1 MNIPETR
8 YAKTA
13 DGVHIAYQVLG
24 DGPTD
29 LIYVSG
35 WISNVDLNWTSP
47 DYARF
52 LRRLASFSRLIIF
65 DKRGVGLSDRVPD
78 KELPDLETRMDD
90 LVAVMD
96 AAGSRRAIVF
106 GESDGAPLCLLF
118 AATYPDRVLGLVMH
132 GPDVRAAWAP
142 DAPWGMTSEDFI
154 AEVESI
160 ELGWGTGRFERG
172 FLEEMTPSMV
182 GDEDFLN
189 WTTTYFRQSASPGAA
204 MALNRMWYAID
215 IRDVISAVGVPTLIL
230 NRASAIL
237 NPVEESR
244 YLAERMPTA
253 AYVELPGADH
263 LPWVGD
269 QDAVLEHVER
279 FVGSTRDEEAEFDR
293 VLATVLFTDIADST
307 VTAAVMGDARWGK
320 LIDEHDRLSK
330 AIVARY
336 RGAYVEHT
344 GDGLLATF
352 DGPARGVRC
361 AQALGEAMKALG
373 VEIRAGAH
381 TGEITHVE
389 HGIGGLG
396 VHVAARVA
404 SKAGADEVW
413 TSSTVKDL
421 TAGSGLAFEDAGEH
435 ELKGIPDRWHLYRVV
450 RTPTE
455 GRP

>member
-1 MNIPETR
+1 MDKPETL
-8 YAKTA
+8 YAKTV
-13 DGVHIAYQVLG
+13 DGVHIAYQVFG
-24 DGPTD
+24 EGPID
-29 LIYVSG
+29 LVYVSG

-65 DKRGVGLSDRVPD
+65 DKRGVGLSDRVSD

-96 AAGSRRAIVF
+96 AAGSRRAIMF
-106 GESDGAPLCLLF
+106 GESDGGPLCALF

-142 DAPWGMTSEDFI
+142 DAPWGMTSEDFR
-154 AEVESI
+154 AEVENI
-160 ELGWGTGRFERG
+160 ERGWGTGRFERG
-172 FLEEMTPSMV
+172 FLEELAPSMV

-230 NRASAIL
+230 NRTSAIL

-244 YLAERMPTA
+244 YLAERMPA
-253 AYVELPGADH
+253 AEYVELPGADH

-269 QDAVLEHVER
+269 QDALLQHVER
-279 FVGSTRDEEAEFDR
+279 FVSSTREEEAELDR
-293 VLATVLFTDIADST
+293 VLATVLFTDIVDST
-307 VTAAVMGDARWGK
+307 ATAAVMGDAKWRK
-320 LIDEHDRLSK
+320 LIDEHDRVSK

-336 RGAYVEHT
+336 RGEYVEST

-361 AQALGEAMKALG
+361 AQALAEAVKGLG

-381 TGEITHVE
+381 TGEITRSA
-389 HGIGGLG
+389 HGVAGLG

-404 SKAGADEVW
+404 SMAGANEVW

-421 TAGSGLAFEDAGEH
+421 TAGSGLTFEDAGDH
-435 ELKGIPDRWHLYRVV
+435 ELKGVPDRWRLYRVV
-450 RTPTE
+450 RTVTE
-455 GRP
+455 VP